1 MERVGGWGSRTN
13 NSINPVSISPENEHD
28 TSQMMRLL
36 LLDTSS
42 TSEMTKLSP
51 LSPRIVVY
59 DDQYKI
65 MPPVVLSIDIDK
77 FLFISLHSFIKKI
90 L

>member
-1 MERVGGWGSRTN
+1 
-13 NSINPVSISPENEHD
+13 
-28 TSQMMRLL
+28 MMRLL

-42 TSEMTKLSP
+42 STSEMAILSP

-65 MPPVVLSIDIDK
+65 TPPVVLSIDIDK
-77 FLFISLHSFIKKI
+77 FLFISPFLYQENIVVWMYWKEGRWM
-90 L
+90 

>member
-1 MERVGGWGSRTN
+1 MERVGGWGSGTN

-42 TSEMTKLSP
+42 TSEMTRFFLLSP
-51 LSPRIVVY
+51 KIVVY
-59 DDQYKI
+59 DDQYYA
-65 MPPVVLSIDIDK
+65 PSCT
-77 FLFISLHSFIKKI
+77 LHRY
-90 L
+90 